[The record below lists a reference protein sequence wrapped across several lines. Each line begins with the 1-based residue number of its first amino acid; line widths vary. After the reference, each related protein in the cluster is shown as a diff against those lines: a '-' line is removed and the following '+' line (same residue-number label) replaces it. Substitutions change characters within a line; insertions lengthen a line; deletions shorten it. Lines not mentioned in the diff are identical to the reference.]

1 MGCGENGLRVGIGW
15 GKGCDLL
22 QRLKGR
28 EGAQVLVV
36 RAMVELQWWGAV
48 NEETMVEI
56 GPGVVHDTEGKS
68 YRDMMENWIV
78 GLMKEIKLMK
88 VSFVRKHHLLEC

>member
-36 RAMVELQWWGAV
+36 RAMVDVQLALQFSMTDEKMEKMG
-48 NEETMVEI
+48 
-56 GPGVVHDTEGKS
+56 G
-68 YRDMMENWIV
+68 RDSNT
-78 GLMKEIKLMK
+78 
-88 VSFVRKHHLLEC
+88 